1 MSVADT
7 FLAERIEDMEE
18 VTMMSALE
26 ESMLLDEV
34 VGDPNID
41 PLEALFEDDRAGGP
55 SIHTSAGPPAPA
67 EAAETRLELKQARRV
82 HHAELEAAGPGQVDL
97 YLALRSADGQQTT
110 DGPNAEGLQQRSHM
124 SLNVLLQLACRKPNS
139 RS

>member
-82 HHAELEAAGPGQVDL
+82 HHAELEAAGPCSGG
-97 YLALRSADGQQTT
+97 S
-110 DGPNAEGLQQRSHM
+110 
-124 SLNVLLQLACRKPNS
+124 
-139 RS
+139 